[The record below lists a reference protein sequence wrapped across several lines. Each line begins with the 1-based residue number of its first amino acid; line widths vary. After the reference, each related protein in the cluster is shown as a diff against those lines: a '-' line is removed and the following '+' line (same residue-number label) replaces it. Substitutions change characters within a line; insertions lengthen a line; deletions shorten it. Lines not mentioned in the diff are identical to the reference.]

1 MTSMKKRILLP
12 FGTGLVGML
21 LLMGIYLGIV
31 SLAESPAHALDLF
44 WQDKALVLPI
54 MLGFGT
60 QVGLYTLLKKG
71 LYMPMRAP
79 AGGAT
84 PAAAG
89 WPPSDDSPWCGS
101 TRPESVRAPA
111 CRPVD
116 TGGATP
122 RRIRGAFARSR
133 GLPSGA
139 GLGNTGFEA
148 PTSFSVTLVLRV
160 IGSLTGRP
168 GRSRIRGSQ
177 RAIESRRRGAL
188 PHPPGAGGRPGFAR
202 GARRPARAGPTAQR
216 GPVS

>member
-84 PAAAG
+84 TAAGGGMSTVAMVACCAHHVADVLPLVGLTAAATFLANWKIPFMIVG
-89 WPPSDDSPWCGS
+89 LLTNLIGII
-101 TRPESVRAPA
+101 VML
-111 CRPVD
+111 
-116 TGGATP
+116 
-122 RRIRGAFARSR
+122 RIIYQER
-133 GLPSGA
+133 
-139 GLGNTGFEA
+139 
-148 PTSFSVTLVLRV
+148 
-160 IGSLTGRP
+160 
-168 GRSRIRGSQ
+168 Q
-177 RAIESRRRGAL
+177 RAT
-188 PHPPGAGGRPGFAR
+188 AR
-202 GARRPARAGPTAQR
+202 LATVEAA
-216 GPVS
+216 